1 MHDKH
6 SVASSQPQIS
16 RYLFPEKFLLVMRV
30 FQQSPR
36 PAEGLGA
43 NGEAPKHP
51 QISLTANVA
60 ISARAKPDARARSPR
75 SDAPVT
81 VPTIVPDKARKS
93 AESRKKKIKTRA
105 RSGVIGVAA
114 T

>member
-1 MHDKH
+1 MTRK
-6 SVASSQPQIS
+6 I
-16 RYLFPEKFLLVMRV
+16 
-30 FQQSPR
+30 
-36 PAEGLGA
+36 
-43 NGEAPKHP
+43 
-51 QISLTANVA
+51 
-60 ISARAKPDARARSPR
+60 RAHAPR